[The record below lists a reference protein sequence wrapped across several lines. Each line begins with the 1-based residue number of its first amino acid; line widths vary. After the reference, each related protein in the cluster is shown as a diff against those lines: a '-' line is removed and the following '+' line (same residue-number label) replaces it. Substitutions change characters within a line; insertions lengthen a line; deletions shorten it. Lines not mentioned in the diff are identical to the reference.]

1 MDIVPAN
8 IIILRRI
15 YSMQNENKKGF
26 QVRDLIVTALLSV
39 CALVIY
45 IVCAVLSF
53 SPYTMLVPIVGIT
66 GSYYIL
72 PCGS

>member
-1 MDIVPAN
+1 
-8 IIILRRI
+8 
-15 YSMQNENKKGF
+15 MQNENKKGF

-45 IVCAVLSF
+45 ILCAFLSF
-53 SPYTMLVPIVGIT
+53 SPYTMLVVKPIVGIT